1 MPERSDYGATIG
13 VCAPLSMPVVLRALF
28 FCTCQLSGLSECIRV
43 VFVCSVFLLHACCE
57 SAIDI

>member
-28 FCTCQLSGLSECIRV
+28 FCTCQLSGLSVRV
-43 VFVCSVFLLHACCE
+43 RVIVCVTCLCVVL
-57 SAIDI
+57 